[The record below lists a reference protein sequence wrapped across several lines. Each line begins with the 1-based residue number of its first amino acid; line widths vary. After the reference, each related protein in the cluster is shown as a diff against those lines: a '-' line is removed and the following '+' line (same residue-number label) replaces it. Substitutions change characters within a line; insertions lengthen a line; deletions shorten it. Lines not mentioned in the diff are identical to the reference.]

1 MAYHELR
8 SPLALMATAAR
19 SAAEESSDE
28 YVRSRCES
36 IVRAAERMLR
46 TATHII
52 DVAAAAQYTEPV
64 DFDPARVVED
74 VVKDYRAMGAAIV
87 LEVAERGRMAH
98 GVEQHLEAL
107 LCSLL
112 GNASD
117 HGDRSVPLHV
127 VVRIIES
134 RTRIT
139 VRNAVGSGGNH
150 RGLGLGAYIGQQLV
164 QELGATLNATTSETE
179 HSVEIELAT
188 S

>member
-1 MAYHELR
+1 
-8 SPLALMATAAR
+8 MATAAR
-19 SAAEESSDE
+19 SAAAESSDE

-52 DVAAAAQYTEPV
+52 EVAAATQHAENAEQV
-64 DFDPARVVED
+64 DFEPARVVED
-74 VVKDYRAMGAAIV
+74 IVQDYRAMGTSII
-87 LEVAERGRMAH
+87 LEVADRGWMAH
-98 GVEQHLEAL
+98 GVEQDLEAL

-127 VVRIIES
+127 VVQTVES
-134 RTRIT
+134 RARIT
-139 VRNAVGSGGNH
+139 VRNAIGGGSDH
-150 RGLGLGAYIGQQLV
+150 RGLGLGTYISQQLASG
-164 QELGATLNATTSETE
+164 LGAKLTTFDSPTE
-179 HSVEIELAT
+179 HSVEIEFAV